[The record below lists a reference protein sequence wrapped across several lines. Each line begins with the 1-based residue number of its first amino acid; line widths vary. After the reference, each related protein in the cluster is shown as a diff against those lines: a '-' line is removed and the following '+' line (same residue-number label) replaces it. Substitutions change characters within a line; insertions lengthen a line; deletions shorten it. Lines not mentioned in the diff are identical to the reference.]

1 MSAPRGK
8 VTRFDGAQA
17 PWNTADALHPSKPD
31 KGENRSFKYTP
42 QEEIDFCINCTEYR
56 CTGDCEKL
64 QLFKYDQIHK
74 QSEYK
79 KYSSIPAGARDDFL
93 NGMTQ
98 VQIARKYKVA
108 EITVFN
114 WKKKLGLPPG
124 RITPEFDIAKF
135 EKLAREGTPLCDMI
149 KIFGIGV
156 KRAKKLY
163 EELDIPIPPNY
174 RDMTPEQRKSRRAKK

>member
-1 MSAPRGK
+1 MAAPRGK

-17 PWNTADALHPSKPD
+17 PWNTADAINKPVKN
-31 KGENRSFKYTP
+31 KGDNKKFNYTP
-42 QEEIDFCINCTEYR
+42 QEEIDFCVNCKEYK
-56 CTGDCEKL
+56 CNGDCEKL

-74 QSEYK
+74 PSSYK
-79 KYSSIPAGARDDFL
+79 KYSDIPAGVKDDFL
-93 NGMTQ
+93 SGMTQ
-98 VQIARKYKVA
+98 AQIAKKYHVS
-108 EITVFN
+108 ELTVFK
-114 WKKKLGLPPG
+114 WKKKLGLPMG

-135 EKLAREGTPLCDMI
+135 EKLARKGTPLCDMI

-163 EELDIPIPPNY
+163 EELNIPIPPNY